1 MASQAY
7 IKRHNGYV
15 RHQTKSP
22 IYVYEYLLRLS
33 HLSHPHFN
41 DFK

>member
-22 IYVYEYLLRLS
+22 IYTYVYLLRLS
-33 HLSHPHFN
+33 HLFLPHFPG
-41 DFK
+41 FK